1 MQTSNF
7 STFMILNFLSVF
19 FERSDLLKIIM
30 CANDYSNE
38 FNKIWC
44 ELYIDAGGIVE

>member
-7 STFMILNFLSVF
+7 FHFYDPQLLIRF
-19 FERSDLLKIIM
+19 FERFDLLKIIM

-38 FNKIWC
+38 FNKI
-44 ELYIDAGGIVE
+44 